1 MVTAFVMMK
10 TEPHKIPE
18 AAQDIADIEEV
29 EAVYSVTGAWDLVAL
44 VKAPNFEDL
53 GELIPAKIAKVATVY
68 DTETMVAFRTY
79 SSQELGAGFA
89 LGLDE

>member
-44 VKAPNFEDL
+44 
-53 GELIPAKIAKVATVY
+53 
-68 DTETMVAFRTY
+68 
-79 SSQELGAGFA
+79 
-89 LGLDE
+89 GLDE